1 MNDKNEDKSTILN
14 LHKFAPGQP
23 RGPQPPEDA
32 SELTVSIKN
41 AAEKAAQ
48 EGAPVRAPNEGGALP
63 PEQLLG
69 AVSYCY
75 AKGVYTSEDIERKM
89 QRDPKLRDA
98 IGGAVPSARAIRR
111 FRVLNRDAI
120 MNTLEKA
127 FRFLRKKSAREIQQ
141 PLPGQPAT
149 PVTPAGPGES
159 TVTVA
164 RKQAEQTLD
173 RAAFIDNMSKD

>member
-1 MNDKNEDKSTILN
+1 MKNEKENQSTILN

-23 RGPQPPEDA
+23 RDPRPPEDA
-32 SELTVSIKN
+32 SELTVSIKD
-41 AAEKAAQ
+41 AAGKAVQ
-48 EGAPVRAPNEGGALP
+48 EGAPVRAPNDGGALP

-89 QRDPKLRDA
+89 LHDPKLRDA
-98 IGGAVPSARAIRR
+98 VGGDMPSARAIRR
-111 FRVLNRDAI
+111 FRVLNHDAI
-120 MNTLEKA
+120 RNTLERA
-127 FRFLRKKSAREIQQ
+127 FRFLRRKSAQETQQ

-149 PVTPAGPGES
+149 AAPSADPGES